1 MSKFKEIKQKIKDNK
16 GKIIT
21 GVFVIGGFVYV
32 IVKQNNTIKELKIND
47 SNQQEDIA
55 ILKSVMSESVLSSL
69 ESTIT
74 RKLRYAE
81 GKLAN
86 GLKDGVM
93 SKADESKRREE
104 IDFFSGELEKI
115 FKAKR
120 MLSNSK
126 ERD

>member
-16 GKIIT
+16 EKIIT
-21 GVFVIGGFVYV
+21 GVLVIGGFVYV

-47 SNQQEDIA
+47 NNQQEDIA

-81 GKLAN
+81 GKLTN

-93 SKADESKRREE
+93 SKADEIKRREE

-120 MLSNSK
+120 MLSDSK